1 MYQIFLDDK
10 LIYDTRIE
18 ELKVKNPKLDLEI
31 NKTGSL
37 TFTILPN
44 HPEYNSLKKLKSII
58 KVLKD
63 DKVIFRGRILD
74 DEKGL
79 KNAKQVVC
87 EGQLAFLL
95 DSTQRPYEFKGNIP
109 ALFKQFL
116 DAHNSQVGA
125 DKQFKMGRITVTDK
139 NNYINRSD
147 SQYLSTYESIFQKLI
162 KTHGG
167 YLNFRYEDD
176 GVYID
181 YLADFEKQ
189 SYQDIEL
196 CKNIIDLT
204 EKVKGSDIAT
214 AIIPLGAKL
223 KKQDENGQMVETNE
237 RLTIASINGGKDYV
251 FNQDAVNRYGW
262 IFKVVTWDDVTVADN
277 LLRKANEVLAD
288 SILLKQ
294 SIEISAVD
302 LSNTDKMISAFEVG
316 TFCKV
321 VSNKHSLNQ
330 LFLIKKMSLNL
341 ANPKADKLVVGKTF
355 KGLVEQD
362 KDNSESL
369 NNRVEQI
376 EGSVGDIGMHKQ
388 QIQEMMDKLNQT
400 LSNASGMYV
409 TEEPQLD
416 GSTITYIHDKPK
428 LSESKNIIKVTAEA
442 IGISNDGGKTYP
454 YGLFLTGDL
463 IARILYT
470 IGINADY
477 INTGAITVKDARGN
491 IVFSV
496 NMNTKEVIISGDTI
510 QIGGKPLGQA
520 ITDSVTDAKDYADGK
535 LTDYANTVTKGMEEL
550 QKQVD
555 GQVEDWYYDYEP
567 TLYNLP
573 ASKWTTNEERRKHIG
588 DRFFWKSKGYAYRF
602 MEDIGIWKWVL
613 LKDTDITKAMQ
624 EAQDA
629 KDLADGKRRTFVTQ
643 PVPPYD
649 VGDLWM
655 DGTDVLT
662 CMTERAKGSYF
673 NKADWRKL
681 NKYTDDTYVD
691 NLVADLEKQVDG
703 KIQTYSQSSDP
714 SISWNTQERE
724 KHLGDIWYDTTNK
737 RTKRWNGSSWQDLKD
752 KDAEEASKL
761 AQKKAQ
767 VFIDKP
773 TIPYYKGDLWFNGSE
788 IKTCVTTRTTGYFNS
803 YDWEK
808 KDGYTDDTVANEAL
822 QNSKN
827 PVGFLTQD
835 QVFNKLTN
843 NGAIQGIFMRDGKL
857 YINGEYV
864 EADTLSAITSNLG
877 QVNSANINNYLDGV
891 KVFEIRENIITFFDK
906 YESRTNGGVGPIQE
920 YKDEYGT
927 ELWSTLFAQ
936 MVCGSNYFRV
946 TKDWADL
953 HCNRISVNGQGDLT
967 KYSRMNVLWS
977 GSYWMTNTEE
987 AVFTEPV
994 SSQPHGIV
1002 LVFSATSGTNTE
1014 SPGDWWWNSFF
1025 VPRPFIIDH
1034 PWETYS
1040 ISLTG
1045 GSDMVGYGRKMLG
1058 FHNTKIIG
1066 YEANKN
1072 VYEVAGLKYE
1082 NNRFVLRYVYGV

>member
-1 MYQIFLDDK
+1 MIQIYSKGNKDFQKNGDTTLFSDDAIVHVELNGAWSLELHHPIDEGSRWKYIVEDAVIKAPSFNGEQLFRIYNKEKSDDGVSAQAYPIFFDAKNDCFLTDVRPTNKNGQDALNIMCSVNSK
-10 LIYDTRIE
+10 YSASSDITRASTSYFEYMNLLEAINGDSKNSFLKRWGGEVLYDNFKIVVNEQVGGDYGVEIRYGKNIPANGVREEIDMSEVVTRIYPKAFNGRKLTSGFVDSPIIGKYE
-18 ELKVKNPKLDLEI
+18 TVRASTMKFENVKLRSDLEGDETEENIIICDTQAELDAELTKKCEEQFDLGLDKPKVTIDADMILLQNTEEYKDYKILERVSLGDTIHCKHNKLGIITDARVI
-31 NKTGSL
+31 NLEYDCSL
-37 TFTILPN
+37 DRVTSVKLGDF
-44 HPEYNSLKKLKSII
+44 KKNYFNDISDNVNKIESVITPDGGLMA
-58 KVLKD
+58 
-63 DKVIFRGRILD
+63 DKVIGILD
-74 DEKGL
+74 AMKTQL
-79 KNAKQVVC
+79 K
-87 EGQLAFLL
+87 
-95 DSTQRPYEFKGNIP
+95 Y
-109 ALFKQFL
+109 
-116 DAHNSQVGA
+116 
-125 DKQFKMGRITVTDK
+125 
-139 NNYINRSD
+139 
-147 SQYLSTYESIFQKLI
+147 QK
-162 KTHGG
+162 
-167 YLNFRYEDD
+167 
-176 GVYID
+176 
-181 YLADFEKQ
+181 
-189 SYQDIEL
+189 
-196 CKNIIDLT
+196 
-204 EKVKGSDIAT
+204 DIA
-214 AIIPLGAKL
+214 
-223 KKQDENGQMVETNE
+223 KKQDVRAILFEDLDPDSPT
-237 RLTIASINGGKDYV
+237 
-251 FNQDAVNRYGW
+251 YG
-262 IFKVVTWDDVTVADN
+262 AMC
-277 LLRKANEVLAD
+277 L
-288 SILLKQ
+288 
-294 SIEISAVD
+294 
-302 LSNTDKMISAFEVG
+302 G
-316 TFCKV
+316 TQGF
-321 VSNKHSLNQ
+321 Q
-330 LFLIKKMSLNL
+330 
-341 ANPKADKLVVGKTF
+341 
-355 KGLVEQD
+355 
-362 KDNSESL
+362 
-369 NNRVEQI
+369 
-376 EGSVGDIGMHKQ
+376 
-388 QIQEMMDKLNQT
+388 
-400 LSNASGMYV
+400 
-409 TEEPQLD
+409 
-416 GSTITYIHDKPK
+416 
-428 LSESKNIIKVTAEA
+428 
-442 IGISNDGGKTYP
+442 ISNRRTADGRDWDWRTAGTAN
-454 YGLFLTGDL
+454 GF
-463 IARILYT
+463 
-470 IGINADY
+470 NAD
-477 INTGAITVKDARGN
+477 TVIT
-491 IVFSV
+491 
-496 NMNTKEVIISGDTI
+496 
-510 QIGGKPLGQA
+510 
-520 ITDSVTDAKDYADGK
+520 GK
-535 LTDYANTVTKGMEEL
+535 LTDKTGKNYWDLDTGDFQLAGVGGDQTNWQDKIDQAQQNAIQESAKALLEYANTVTKDFENM

-567 TLYNLP
+567 TPNNAP
-573 ASKWTTNEERRKHIG
+573 ASTWITAADKQKHEG
-588 DRFFWKSKGYAYRF
+588 DRFFWKSKGYAYRW
-602 MEDIGIWKWVL
+602 MKDGSTWKWVL

-629 KDLADGKRRTFVTQ
+629 KDIADGKRRTFITR
-643 PVPPYD
+643 PDPPYD
-649 VGDLWM
+649 IGDLWM

-662 CMTERAKGSYF
+662 CTNPKVRGAYF
-673 NKADWRKL
+673 DRYDWKKL
-681 NKYTDDTYVD
+681 NKYTDNIYVD
-691 NLVADLEKQVDG
+691 NLVSDLEKQVDG

-714 SISWNTQERE
+714 SLSWNTQERE

-752 KDAEEASKL
+752 KDAEEAGKL

-827 PVGFLTQD
+827 PVGFLTQN

-843 NGAIQGIFMRDGKL
+843 DGAIQGIFMRDGKL

-953 HCNRISVNGQGDLT
+953 HCNRISVNGNGDLT

-1058 FHNTKIIG
+1058 FHDTKIIG